1 MFQMSSIFKD
11 FFKSGRENKNPSEI
25 EYRND
30 KPENTET
37 IKIKAQVY
45 GVVQGV
51 GFRYTTKHLADQLG
65 INGIVR
71 NENDGSVYVEAL
83 ASDNQIEQFIEE
95 LAKGPSPSAVVD
107 KVVIEYDD
115 SITDYEGFGERH

>member
-1 MFQMSSIFKD
+1 
-11 FFKSGRENKNPSEI
+11 RENKNPSEI

-45 GVVQGV
+45 GVVQGD

-83 ASDNQIEQFIEE
+83 ASNNQLEQLIEE
-95 LAKGPSPSAVVD
+95 LANEHSPSVVVY
-107 KVVIEYDD
+107 KGVIEYDD